1 MERLK
6 EVWDAVDAG
15 VHGGVLSIGLDDI
28 LLSDEKVRASKCYLE
43 LVSGGQNRKRL
54 KAGPSKWEQMHER
67 LREKHHVWAQV
78 PLLKCGALPFRLSHD
93 AKSVYGKWYIY
104 RKGLGNTVLKYVG
117 LGLASATLT

>member
-6 EVWDAVDAG
+6 EVWDVVDAG
-15 VHGGVLSIGLDDI
+15 VHGRALSIGLDDI
-28 LLSDEKVRASKCYLE
+28 LLLGEKVRASKCYLE

-78 PLLKCGALPFRLSHD
+78 ALLKCGAVPVRLSHD
-93 AKSVYGKWYIY
+93 AKSMVNGTYIG
-104 RKGLGNTVLKYVG
+104 RGWGMRC
-117 LGLASATLT
+117 